1 MIGCVSI
8 GFTILQCLVVD
19 SICEIYRYVKTFDVF
34 LLFMLAIT
42 DLAYVVSKCLKSQC
56 DIFHS
61 N

>member
-1 MIGCVSI
+1 M
-8 GFTILQCLVVD
+8 FLLVLLFCNAWLLTQFV
-19 SICEIYRYVKTFDVF
+19 RWYVKMFDVF